1 MRKEERR
8 MNRFAPVFLALALS
22 SAAANSPLSAA
33 PDKDEPAVA
42 TSAAAAEDAGVPI
55 LTLVRAVAKKTGK
68 KIIVDS
74 KVHGNVQLIG
84 EDAGSVTY
92 GELLTILQVQ
102 GFTAV
107 EGGGFVRVIPE
118 AIVRQS
124 ALPLVVGSATYPDAQ
139 YVAAVIPLH
148 KVPAAGLVPIL
159 RPLLPQQAHFAAA
172 ICSNAVLMV
181 DTYANV
187 RRIESIIAAL
197 DTGDPYKADR
207 CDNVPRP
214 AVNREAQP

>member
-1 MRKEERR
+1 
-8 MNRFAPVFLALALS
+8 MNRFAPVFLAFSLS
-22 SAAANSPLSAA
+22 SAAANSSLSAA
-33 PDKDEPAVA
+33 PDKDEPPV
-42 TSAAAAEDAGVPI
+42 AAAAEDAGVPI

-84 EDAGSVTY
+84 EEAGSVTY
-92 GELLTILQVQ
+92 GELLTILQIQ

-107 EGGGFVRVIPE
+107 EGGGFLRVIPE

-124 ALPLVVGSATYPDAQ
+124 ALPLVVGGATYPDAQ
-139 YVAAVIPLH
+139 YVAAVIPVH

-207 CDNVPRP
+207 CDSVPRP
-214 AVNREAQP
+214 AANREPN